1 MCDVTCLI
9 YLFSLNLLL
18 VWYLS
23 EIGSVY
29 FQFSSFPNF
38 FFYSSSQQN
47 LMLVN
52 LLASQNIPQA
62 RKLMLNDGMTKLGGV
77 NDLNPALYYKY
88 LVLYDNILKLCI
100 LIKVWLISTC
110 GIISYVKDIIILG
123 FYNYCFG

>member
-1 MCDVTCLI
+1 MWCYMLNLFIFSEFVACLI
-9 YLFSLNLLL
+9 SFWNWVCVLPIFLFPQL
-18 VWYLS
+18 
-23 EIGSVY
+23 
-29 FQFSSFPNF
+29 F

-77 NDLNPALYYKY
+77 NALNPALYYKY
-88 LVLYDNILKLCI
+88 LVLCDNILKLCI